1 MKTMLKAAV
10 GSLTFGL
17 VALVAALV
25 SEEGNDLY
33 VP

>member
-1 MKTMLKAAV
+1 MKTMFKATV

-17 VALVAALV
+17 MALVAALV

-33 VP
+33 AP